1 MRKMYNVGD
10 YVVIP
15 ESKEIKQILE
25 IEVFDNDCV
34 FYMTDGSAHGIG
46 QCKTVSDEY
55 NEQVNKLAEK
65 WKI

>member
-46 QCKTVSDEY
+46 QC
-55 NEQVNKLAEK
+55 
-65 WKI
+65 